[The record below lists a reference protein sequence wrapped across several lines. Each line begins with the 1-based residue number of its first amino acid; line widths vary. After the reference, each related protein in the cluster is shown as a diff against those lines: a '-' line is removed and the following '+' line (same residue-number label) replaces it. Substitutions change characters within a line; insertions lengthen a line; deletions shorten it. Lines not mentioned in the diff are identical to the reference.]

1 MKFGLFRCKYP
12 ILHDWIIP
20 KFSEIRSTTSCRE
33 LVFILHS
40 FVYLALPS
48 EHLHGLQE
56 AVIPHHHVALVIE
69 PLLPKEVGG
78 ELEQE

>member
-1 MKFGLFRCKYP
+1 MSKTDL
-12 ILHDWIIP
+12 
-20 KFSEIRSTTSCRE
+20 

-40 FVYLALPS
+40 FVYFTLPS

-56 AVIPHHHVALVIE
+56 ADIPHHHVALVIE

>member
-1 MKFGLFRCKYP
+1 MSKTDL
-12 ILHDWIIP
+12 
-20 KFSEIRSTTSCRE
+20 

-56 AVIPHHHVALVIE
+56 ADIPHHHVALVIE

-78 ELEQE
+78 ELEQDLPQQVTNGGLG

>member
-1 MKFGLFRCKYP
+1 MSKTDL
-12 ILHDWIIP
+12 
-20 KFSEIRSTTSCRE
+20 

-40 FVYLALPS
+40 FVNLALPS

-78 ELEQE
+78 ELEQDLPQQVTNGGLG